1 MNNKKE
7 PYLVYLICPYL
18 KQLPSIR
25 SPVVFGTRTQPLCLK
40 WDTLG
45 DSKTMSQSITRR
57 QAQLP
62 RQERRLWASL
72 CHSAGFLKTGQ
83 EFVNSSG
90 SGTTGKRGTHGS
102 LTSPWGA
109 GGGLPAVHVGVRDR
123 GSVMCLAPHLKARGE
138 VTWVEGR
145 ILSLIRVAPRGE
157 EF

>member
-25 SPVVFGTRTQPLCLK
+25 SPVVFGTRTQPLCLT

-102 LTSPWGA
+102 LTSRWQGEDCPLCTWGF
-109 GGGLPAVHVGVRDR
+109 GIEGLSCVWLPTSKLEER
-123 GSVMCLAPHLKARGE
+123 
-138 VTWVEGR
+138 
-145 ILSLIRVAPRGE
+145 SLG
-157 EF
+157 